1 MIFALTTSL
10 ESVLRRTR
18 LNNPE
23 SNAQRTVRLNN
34 LESGLQRTC
43 TLNNL
48 ESSSQL
54 DHKSQRSQC
63 RTGLATYKA
72 PHRPAYWFVGF
83 ALLQAVTAKFS
94 RLRRK
99 ILKNIIPYAET
110 PYVRRCGFGRIE
122 ARARPKH
129 IPVDERPYQN
139 TLTLVLTRNCRVIF
153 RYRWRKEHS
162 GSWISSNGLSWSASD

>member
-1 MIFALTTSL
+1 MSL
-10 ESVLRRTR
+10 ESACQVPVTSEITVQNRVCNVPNDICPNHESRIGFATYETKQSGIKRTTYCTAKQPGIR
-18 LNNPE
+18 F
-23 SNAQRTVRLNN
+23 TTYMYVY
-34 LESGLQRTC
+34 

-72 PHRPAYWFVGF
+72 PHRPAYWFVGS

-110 PYVRRCGFGRIE
+110 PYVRRFGFGRIE

-129 IPVDERPYQN
+129 IPVDERPY
-139 TLTLVLTRNCRVIF
+139 
-153 RYRWRKEHS
+153 HH
-162 GSWISSNGLSWSASD
+162 